1 MDAFCAVQAES
12 SGSIPVV
19 NILTSM
25 PLYFGFHVTPCH
37 ARHFQ
42 KSLLTEFMSEFVM
55 SLSDVEVKNTPTLNR
70 FLICIASK
78 YKKE

>member
-1 MDAFCAVQAES
+1 MDAFCAVQTEP

-25 PLYFGFHVTPCH
+25 SLYFGFHVTPCH

-55 SLSDVEVKNTPTLNR
+55 SLSDVEVKNTLTLNR
-70 FLICIASK
+70 FLIYIASN
-78 YKKE
+78 